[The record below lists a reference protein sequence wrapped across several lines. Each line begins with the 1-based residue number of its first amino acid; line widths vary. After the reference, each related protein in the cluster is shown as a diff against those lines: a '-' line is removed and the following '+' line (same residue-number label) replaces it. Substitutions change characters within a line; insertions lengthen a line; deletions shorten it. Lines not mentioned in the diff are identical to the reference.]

1 MMDLTHMNL
10 QGRVERY
17 KQRRFQT
24 SEAEIIVLIE
34 ESAVAL
40 FNAYPD
46 RFVLFGGASLLLF
59 YESPR
64 LSRDLDLLASHG
76 QAPPSQEIEAVVLS
90 GLQPIAEA
98 LGLGTLQFQKYADV
112 PDFTKHWVLANQ
124 KPLFSIDVTR
134 IGGAIPETHIIN
146 QSISATPAAM
156 VVTPNSNYLLFQK
169 LETFLNR
176 RPVKAR
182 DAFDIRL
189 LLSQGAQLDGQL
201 HAHLDDSIR
210 MKELHEEEID
220 ARIKAITN
228 KLCIAELR
236 AVLPPSV
243 FQGLA
248 DDEFHTIRSSL
259 RRVFA
264 NWLQEVPDELDDDP
278 HGRST

>member
-1 MMDLTHMNL
+1 MMGLTHMNL
-10 QGRVERY
+10 QARVERY
-17 KQRRFQT
+17 RQRGFQT

-59 YESPR
+59 YDSPR

-76 QAPPSQEIEAVVLS
+76 PVPPSQELETVVLS
-90 GLQPIAEA
+90 SLQPIAEA
-98 LGLGTLQFQKYADV
+98 LGLGTLQFQKYADG

-134 IGGAIPETHIIN
+134 IGGTIPESHITK
-146 QSISATPAAM
+146 QSIPTTPEATVATP
-156 VVTPNSNYLLFQK
+156 TSNYLLFQK
-169 LETFLNR
+169 VETFLGR
-176 RPVKAR
+176 RSVKAR

-189 LLSQGAQLDGQL
+189 LLSQGAQLDKHL
-201 HAHLDDSIR
+201 HAHLEDSIR
-210 MKELHEEEID
+210 MKELDDQEID
-220 ARIKAITN
+220 ARIRAITN

-236 AVLPPSV
+236 TVLPPSV

-248 DDEFHTIRSSL
+248 DDEFHAIRRSL

-264 NWLQEVPDELDDDP
+264 DWLQEVPNELDNDP
-278 HGRST
+278 HGRSA